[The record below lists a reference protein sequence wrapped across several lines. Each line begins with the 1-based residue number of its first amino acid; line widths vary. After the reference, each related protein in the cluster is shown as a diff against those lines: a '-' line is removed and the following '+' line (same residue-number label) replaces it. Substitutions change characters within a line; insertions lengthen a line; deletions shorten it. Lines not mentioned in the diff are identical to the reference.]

1 MRMFNIKT
9 FLSIFGLNQS
19 QESRNQMSNYQAISS
34 KPFKSNSAFAWKIW
48 RSWCCWELILS
59 SSAELTKVVL
69 VIKQPFWLTYK
80 VHMMYWPSWCSLMVA
95 ATNKT
100 FIWCSNFK
108 PDLITWIGWLQEVW
122 WLDCFMNK
130 DWSNVWIIGI
140 KPLDGFAVLAI

>member
-1 MRMFNIKT
+1 MFNIKT

-122 WLDCFMNK
+122 WMDCLMNM
-130 DWSNVWIIGI
+130 DWSNVQIIGT
-140 KPLDGFAVLAI
+140 KLLDGFAVLAI

>member
-1 MRMFNIKT
+1 MFNIKT

-130 DWSNVWIIGI
+130 DWSNVWIIGT
-140 KPLDGFAVLAI
+140 KPMDGFAVLAI

>member
-1 MRMFNIKT
+1 MFNIKT

>member
-1 MRMFNIKT
+1 MFNIKT

-108 PDLITWIGWLQEVW
+108 PDLIIWIGWLLVG
-122 WLDCFMNK
+122 WLDCFMNM
-130 DWSNVWIIGI
+130 DWSNVQIIGT
-140 KPLDGFAVLAI
+140 KLLDGFAVLAI

>member
-1 MRMFNIKT
+1 MFNIKT

-122 WLDCFMNK
+122 WMDCLMNM